1 MIKAVIF
8 DMFETLITLFE
19 GRTYFGE
26 NIAHDFKIP
35 LPEFAKEWHAT
46 ERDRSIG
53 KYTIEEGIAVT
64 LKRLGAY
71 SEDKV
76 KYAAGKRRE
85 ALGDTFSN
93 IPEDSVQLLKKLH
106 EKNVLV
112 GLITNTFSDERDM
125 IRECKL
131 FPLFDAA
138 MISYEQGVCKPDPA
152 IYRKML
158 DALKVKPEECLY
170 VGDGGSRELYAARE
184 IGMNAV
190 QCTWFHDRAFEPHVP
205 CPLLD
210 EFPHA
215 DKQSDILKF
224 LN

>member
-26 NIAHDFKIP
+26 NIAQDFKIP

-112 GLITNTFSDERDM
+112 GLITNTFSDEREL
-125 IRECKL
+125 IRTSRL
-131 FPLFDAA
+131 FLYYDLAL
-138 MISYEQGVCKPDPA
+138 ISYEQGILKPDQEMFRRMTEQP
-152 IYRKML
+152 IYPVR
-158 DALKVKPEECLY
+158 
-170 VGDGGSRELYAARE
+170 S
-184 IGMNAV
+184 
-190 QCTWFHDRAFEPHVP
+190 
-205 CPLLD
+205 
-210 EFPHA
+210 
-215 DKQSDILKF
+215 
-224 LN
+224 

>member
-1 MIKAVIF
+1 MSWTHP
-8 DMFETLITLFE
+8 D
-19 GRTYFGE
+19 
-26 NIAHDFKIP
+26 P
-35 LPEFAKEWHAT
+35 T
-46 ERDRSIG
+46 ER
-53 KYTIEEGIAVT
+53 
-64 LKRLGAY
+64 RLRK
-71 SEDKV
+71 SD
-76 KYAAGKRRE
+76 
-85 ALGDTFSN
+85 ALA
-93 IPEDSVQLLKKLH
+93 IQLPSSSL
-106 EKNVLV
+106 

-170 VGDGGSRELYAARE
+170 VGDGGSRELYAARD

-205 CPLLD
+205 CSLLD

-215 DKQSDILKF
+215 DKQSDILKY
-224 LN
+224 LD